1 MQYALSLE
9 HIEHAFYVQGLAQY
23 DAQAFADAGYEPWVR
38 GRFAQIR
45 EHERT
50 HVDFLTGQLG
60 DAAPAPCDYSYP
72 YTDVQSWVSLSQT
85 LEQVG
90 AAAYMGA
97 AIFVES
103 KAVLAASLAI
113 SHIEA
118 RQAGWVN
125 SAIQKQQPWDGDFET
140 PLHFSG
146 VWSLA
151 AGFITSCPATN
162 PELPVQTFPALTIT
176 PASPVMGQNISVSY
190 KSTTGAPENAPTY
203 MAWYHDMRT
212 TFTLI
217 HTDGVTTVPDGLRGT
232 VFAGVV
238 RNKTTTTSDATMLS
252 GLAIVTFPY
261 SSYAIVGA

>member
-1 MQYALSLE
+1 M
-9 HIEHAFYVQGLAQY
+9 
-23 DAQAFADAGYEPWVR
+23 
-38 GRFAQIR
+38 
-45 EHERT
+45 
-50 HVDFLTGQLG
+50 
-60 DAAPAPCDYSYP
+60 
-72 YTDVQSWVSLSQT
+72 
-85 LEQVG
+85 
-90 AAAYMGA
+90 
-97 AIFVES
+97 
-103 KAVLAASLAI
+103 
-113 SHIEA
+113 
-118 RQAGWVN
+118 
-125 SAIQKQQPWDGDFET
+125 
-140 PLHFSG
+140 
-146 VWSLA
+146 
-151 AGFITSCPATN
+151 
-162 PELPVQTFPALTIT
+162 QTFPALTIT